1 MTVGP
6 APLNAESSR
15 AAKTIVGDLWRALL
29 RTQNV
34 AAALESCAAADLRLQ
49 AFHPVNELRGLDA
62 FARDFIAPLCRAFPD
77 LQRRPYIS
85 IAGEHRGST
94 WVATTGDFMGSLMK
108 EWLDIPPCGHSVHIR
123 FGEFCRV
130 EGGRVR
136 DIMLLLDL
144 VSLLRQGGRQPLP
157 PESGDTSWIPGPRAG
172 DGLRQ
177 SGADPA
183 NSARSLELVLAMID
197 GLNDYDG
204 KTLASMGMT
213 RFWTEDMRWYGPAGI
228 GSTVALAGFE
238 GHHQIP
244 FLRAFPDRVGGTED
258 TVWIAEGPFVACA
271 GFPVL
276 HMRHLGPYLG
286 HPATGRP
293 VTMRGI
299 DWWRRDGDRLAEN
312 WVFVDLP
319 HFFDQ
324 LDVDLRQRDLS
335 AGGHAGGAVKG

>member
-1 MTVGP
+1 MTPG
-6 APLNAESSR
+6 ASR
-15 AAKTIVGDLWRALL
+15 AAKGIVQDLWQALL
-29 RTQNV
+29 PAHNSQE
-34 AAALESCAAADLRLQ
+34 ALARQAQLRLQ
-49 AFHPVNELRGLDA
+49 AFHPVNELKGADA
-62 FARDFIAPLCRAFPD
+62 IARNFIAPLRQAFPD
-77 LQRRPYIS
+77 LTRRPYIC
-85 IAGEHRGST
+85 IAGQHRDAT
-94 WVATTGDFMGSLMK
+94 WVATTGDFIGSFMQD
-108 EWLDIPPCGHSVHIR
+108 WLDIRAGGHSVHLR

-130 EGGRVR
+130 EDGRVR
-136 DIMLLLDL
+136 EIMLLLDL
-144 VSLLRQGGRQPLP
+144 VSLLRQCGRQALP
-157 PESGDTSWIPGPRAG
+157 PESGATRQVPGPRAG

-183 NSARSLELVLAMID
+183 ASARSLELVLAMID

-204 KTLASMGMT
+204 QNIASMGMT

-228 GSTVALAGFE
+228 GSTVGLAGFE
-238 GHHQIP
+238 QHHQVP

-258 TVWIAEGPFVACA
+258 TVWIAEGPYVACA

-286 HPATGRP
+286 HPASGRR

-299 DWWRRDGDRLAEN
+299 DWWRRDGARLAEN

-324 LDVDLRQRDLS
+324 LGVDLCQRDLT
-335 AGGHAGGAVKG
+335 AGGLAGGAVRD

>member
-1 MTVGP
+1 MNP
-6 APLNAESSR
+6 DLSR
-15 AAKTIVGDLWRALL
+15 ADKTIVGDLWRALL
-29 RTQNV
+29 REQDG

-49 AFHPVNELRGLDA
+49 AFHPVNEVQGLDA
-62 FARDFIAPLCRAFPD
+62 LARDFAAPLCQAFPD

-85 IAGEHRGST
+85 IAGEHKDAT
-94 WVATTGDFMGSLMK
+94 WVATTGDFIGSFVND
-108 EWLDIPPCGHSVHIR
+108 WLGIRACGHSIHVR

-130 EGGRVR
+130 EDGRVR

-144 VSLLRQGGRQPLP
+144 VSLLRQCGRQALP
-157 PESGDTSWIPGPRAG
+157 PESGATRWIPGPRAG

-183 NSARSLELVLAMID
+183 DSARSLDLVLAMID

-204 KTLASMGMT
+204 QTIASMSMT
-213 RFWTEDMRWYGPAGI
+213 RFWTQDMRWYGPAGI
-228 GSTVALAGFE
+228 GSTVGLEGFE
-238 GHHQIP
+238 RHHQIP
-244 FLRAFPDRVGGTED
+244 FLRAFPDRIGGTED
-258 TVWIAEGPFVACA
+258 TVWIAEGPYVACA

-286 HPATGRP
+286 HPATGVA

-299 DWWRRDGDRLAEN
+299 DWWKRSGDRLAEN

-319 HFFDQ
+319 DFFDQ

-335 AGGHAGGAVKG
+335 TVVRARD

>member
-1 MTVGP
+1 M
-6 APLNAESSR
+6 NATQGQTAKDITAEFWRAILYAEPR
-15 AAKTIVGDLWRALL
+15 AAPELAHP
-29 RTQNV
+29 
-34 AAALESCAAADLRLQ
+34 DLRLR
-49 AFHPVNELRGLDA
+49 AFHPVNEVRGLEA
-62 FARDFIAPLCRAFPD
+62 VARDFIAPLRLAFPD

-85 IAGEHRGST
+85 IAGEHKGAT
-94 WVATTGDFMGSLMK
+94 WVATTGDFIGSFMQD
-108 EWLDIPPCGHSVHIR
+108 WLGIPACGHSVHLR

-130 EGGRVR
+130 AQGRVCE
-136 DIMLLLDL
+136 IMLLLDL
-144 VSLLRQGGRQPLP
+144 VSLLRQCGRQALP
-157 PESGDTSWIPGPRAG
+157 PESGDTRWIPGPRAG

-183 NSARSLELVLAMID
+183 VSARSLDLVLAMID
-197 GLNDYDG
+197 ALNDYDG
-204 KTLASMGMT
+204 QDLASMGMT
-213 RFWTEDMRWYGPAGI
+213 RFWAEDMRWYGPAGI

-238 GHHQIP
+238 EHHQVP

-258 TVWIAEGPFVACA
+258 TVWIAEGPYVACA

-299 DWWRRDGDRLAEN
+299 DWWRREGDRLAEN

-324 LDVDLRQRDLS
+324 LGVDLRRRDLGA
-335 AGGHAGGAVKG
+335 AGGLARGAIAGGGAL

>member
-1 MTVGP
+1 MNP
-6 APLNAESSR
+6 DLSR

-29 RTQNV
+29 REQDV
-34 AAALESCAAADLRLQ
+34 DAPLESCAAANLRLQ
-49 AFHPVNELRGLDA
+49 AFHPVNEVQGVDA
-62 FARDFIAPLCRAFPD
+62 LARDFAAPLCRAFPD
-77 LQRRPYIS
+77 LQRRPYIC
-85 IAGEHRGST
+85 IAGQQRGST
-94 WVATTGDFMGSLMK
+94 WVASTGDFIGSFIN
-108 EWLDIPPCGHSVHIR
+108 EWLGIPASGGSVHVR

-130 EGGRVR
+130 EGGHVA
-136 DIMLLLDL
+136 DMLLLDL

-157 PESGDTSWIPGPRAG
+157 PESGATRWIPGPRAG

-183 NSARSLELVLAMID
+183 DSARSLELVLAMID

-204 KTLASMGMT
+204 QNIASMGMT

-228 GSTVALAGFE
+228 GSTVGLAGFE
-238 GHHQIP
+238 EHHQIP

-258 TVWIAEGPFVACA
+258 TVWIAEGPYVACA

-276 HMRHLGPYLG
+276 NMRHLGPYLG
-286 HPATGRP
+286 HPASGRR

-299 DWWRRDGDRLAEN
+299 DWWRRDGARLAEN

-324 LDVDLRQRDLS
+324 LGVDLCQRDLM
-335 AGGHAGGAVKG
+335 AGGLAGGAVKG